1 MLNIEQY
8 SKYSD
13 RIREIA
19 KTFDTSHYEF
29 IDFYKPF
36 VREMYQDKIIK
47 EWKEN
52 KTIIAYFIEGD
63 IAAFLSF
70 SDKDKIEGWLLT
82 ACVDEKYRGTIA
94 CYEMARK
101 GLEIFLK
108 EKKKRFVK
116 VECIGANIIVQRIW
130 SRLGFEPKYSS
141 LLFCHGIKYFK

>member
-63 IAAFLSF
+63 IAAFTSF